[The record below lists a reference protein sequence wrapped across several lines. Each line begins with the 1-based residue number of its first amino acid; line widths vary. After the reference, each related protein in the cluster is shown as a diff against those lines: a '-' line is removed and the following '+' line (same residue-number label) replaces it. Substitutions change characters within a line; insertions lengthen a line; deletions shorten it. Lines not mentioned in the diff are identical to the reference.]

1 MKFALIK
8 SFVFGCSMLALVN
21 LVSGCKSISDK
32 PVETISNTE
41 NAKAA
46 AEKYFDGFTA
56 AIKENNFQKLYDVLD
71 EAARK
76 RVNKTEFETLRTDLY
91 TNMGEIT
98 TTEYVCDLDQTV
110 VRDYLWKVTFC
121 LKSTTPE
128 KKEKVVVK
136 EMIYMVRVGQLD
148 GKSTVAGAG
157 FVL

>member
-76 RVNKTEFETLRTDLY
+76 RVNKTEFETLRTDLF
-91 TNMGEIT
+91 T